1 MRFKSIFPSGGQP
14 TPIEGHSTSQRVW
27 SRRASF
33 SSHSLHRCFL
43 KIVNHILQYS
53 GLRAASS
60 HFLISGF
67 PRPRAFPRS
76 QSYLFTDRGDD
87 GSHSRWVPPGE
98 GRIPA
103 AEIHSLF
110 LKPCFRKL
118 GTFPKMAWTH
128 LLTGFLKPYV
138 PFLYPCHGHRPECR
152 AAIVAHLNQFP
163 MCLSSGPSQGGDQA
177 PSSTLQAGLL
187 PT

>member
-1 MRFKSIFPSGGQP
+1 MGYSQPRVYIRELVGVSRLSHNYSIDCLYDLSSQFPLVASQLPPKAIQLHKMYAAGQ
-14 TPIEGHSTSQRVW
+14 
-27 SRRASF
+27 ASF
-33 SSHSLHRCFL
+33 SSHSLHRIL
-43 KIVNHILQYS
+43 KILNHVLQYS

-67 PRPRAFPRS
+67 PHPRAFPRS

-128 LLTGFLKPYV
+128 LLTGFLKP
-138 PFLYPCHGHRPECR
+138 
-152 AAIVAHLNQFP
+152 
-163 MCLSSGPSQGGDQA
+163 
-177 PSSTLQAGLL
+177 
-187 PT
+187 